1 MSPLLRVRDLQ
12 ISFSRRHSSRQIMPV
27 EQVSFDMQAG
37 ERIGLVGESGSGKSL
52 TALAVM
58 GLIHRVGGQV
68 GTESSISLNGKDL
81 LAMNEKELRWVRG
94 GQIAMIFQDPLS
106 SLNPVLKTGR
116 QVMEALEL
124 HRPDLDRREMRS
136 VAIDLLDQVHLP
148 RPDRLMDSY
157 PHELSGGMRQRVMI
171 ATALAGDPA
180 LLIADEPTT
189 ALDVTIQ
196 AEVLDL
202 LHELGEARGLAVLLI
217 THDLSIIAGF
227 THRVLVMYGGRV
239 VERAGTSEL
248 YSEPLHPYTG
258 LLMRSIP
265 TLDRTEDRLI
275 AISGSPPEPASRPDG
290 CGFHPRCPFAAD
302 PVCTTEQPPLLEVG
316 VHKGLARAT
325 ACTRIDEINL
335 AELLTSSTSSKAES
349 VNIQDDVLL
358 EVEHLTKRFKIK
370 GEGLIGSDTV
380 VAVEDVTL
388 EMKRGAALGIVGESG
403 SGKSTFAR
411 CLLHLIVPTSGT
423 VRVEGQDLAELNPR
437 QLRRLRPRMQMIFQD
452 PASSLDPRMRVGRI
466 LAEPLRIHGLWGT
479 EGYDE
484 KALEDLLDLAQLPK
498 DSLTRFP
505 HEFSG
510 GQRQRIAIA
519 RALAIRP
526 SLLVC
531 DEAVSALDVS
541 VRSSILNLLADLR
554 AELGLTMV
562 FIAHDLALVRFLC
575 DRIGVMHQGRLV
587 ELKAT
592 EEIFRNPSHRHTREL
607 LASQPTPNPVEE
619 RERREVRKRL
629 AK

>member
-12 ISFSRRHSSRQIMPV
+12 ISFSRRHSSRPIMPV

-349 VNIQDDVLL
+349 INIQDDVLL

-592 EEIFRNPSHRHTREL
+592 EEIFRNPSHSHTREL